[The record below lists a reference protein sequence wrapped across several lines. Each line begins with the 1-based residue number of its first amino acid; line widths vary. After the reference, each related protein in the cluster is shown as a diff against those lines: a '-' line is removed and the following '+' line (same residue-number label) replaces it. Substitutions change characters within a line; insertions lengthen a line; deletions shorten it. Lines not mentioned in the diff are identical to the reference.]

1 MDIMQA
7 FGNWCVADTAG
18 ARLTRTIVQGIVGVI
33 VANLDVILG
42 MYIFDPVTRGI
53 VVPLV
58 MAILAPIQKALG
70 ESLAEPVKGEHVKE

>member
-1 MDIMQA
+1 MDIMRT
-7 FGNWCVADTAG
+7 FGDWCVADTAG
-18 ARLTRTIVQGIVGVI
+18 TRLTRTIFQGIIGVI

-53 VVPLV
+53 VVALV
-58 MAILAPIQKALG
+58 MAIISPIQKALG